1 MNILVFCRQVRVEH
15 DGQGVAAL
23 AWSFISRL
31 VCQNIHP
38 WKDFQTSL
46 CRFGCGLLSHQAL
59 DNPGLQTLS
68 VSFYLDLCQ
77 EYDFMYISLYL
88 LVQIIQESP

>member
-38 WKDFQTSL
+38 WKEFQHLCVGLVVDCTLSL
-46 CRFGCGLLSHQAL
+46 KAL
-59 DNPGLQTLS
+59 DYPGLQTLS
-68 VSFYLDLCQ
+68 VSQ
-77 EYDFMYISLYL
+77 
-88 LVQIIQESP
+88 